1 MGNTERPNMVQIIP
15 LGGLGEIGKNLT
27 LIRYNHQ
34 MIMIDAGM
42 TMPEDEMLGIDI
54 VIPDITFIKE
64 NIHQLM
70 GVVITHGHEDHIGAL
85 PYIMD
90 DLNSPIYGTRLTIGL
105 INKKLKER
113 KLLTKPRLN
122 VVTPRSNI
130 KLGPF
135 KITFIKVSHSI
146 PDAVA
151 LAIETPVGTI
161 VHTGDFKIDF
171 TPVDGQVTDF
181 YTLAALGEKGVLALM
196 ADSTNA
202 EKKGYTKSEKIVGK
216 NVEDIFRETQS
227 RIIVASFASN
237 VHRLQQIFDAAKKV
251 GRKVAVIGR
260 SMENMVVV
268 AQQLGYLKVAKG
280 QLMDINAIQKLPKNR
295 VCVITTGSQ
304 GEPMSAL
311 SRIAV
316 KVHNKFEIVPD
327 DTVMISAMAIPG
339 NEKYIARLIDHLLML
354 GAKVVY
360 GRALD
365 IHVSGHAGE
374 EDLKL
379 MMSLLKPQYFIPVHG
394 EYRMLMAHKAIAIE
408 MGIQEKNII
417 IAENGNVIALNK
429 TKGGI
434 ANRVHSG
441 SIFVDGLGVGDVSNI
456 VLRDRKILSENGM
469 IIVVVPMNKQGKI
482 IRDPDI
488 VSRGFVYV
496 RQSEELMV
504 EIASETNRIIEK
516 IKKDKIKEWSVIKNR
531 IRDELDSF
539 VYQKTQRKPMV
550 VAMIFE
556 V

>member
-202 EKKGYTKSEKIVGK
+202 EKKVILSQKKLLVKMLKIFSEK
-216 NVEDIFRETQS
+216 
-227 RIIVASFASN
+227 
-237 VHRLQQIFDAAKKV
+237 
-251 GRKVAVIGR
+251 
-260 SMENMVVV
+260 
-268 AQQLGYLKVAKG
+268 
-280 QLMDINAIQKLPKNR
+280 
-295 VCVITTGSQ
+295 
-304 GEPMSAL
+304 
-311 SRIAV
+311 
-316 KVHNKFEIVPD
+316 HNQE
-327 DTVMISAMAIPG
+327 
-339 NEKYIARLIDHLLML
+339 LL
-354 GAKVVY
+354 
-360 GRALD
+360 
-365 IHVSGHAGE
+365 
-374 EDLKL
+374 
-379 MMSLLKPQYFIPVHG
+379 
-394 EYRMLMAHKAIAIE
+394 
-408 MGIQEKNII
+408 
-417 IAENGNVIALNK
+417 
-429 TKGGI
+429 
-434 ANRVHSG
+434 
-441 SIFVDGLGVGDVSNI
+441 
-456 VLRDRKILSENGM
+456 
-469 IIVVVPMNKQGKI
+469 
-482 IRDPDI
+482 
-488 VSRGFVYV
+488 
-496 RQSEELMV
+496 
-504 EIASETNRIIEK
+504 
-516 IKKDKIKEWSVIKNR
+516 
-531 IRDELDSF
+531 
-539 VYQKTQRKPMV
+539 
-550 VAMIFE
+550 
-556 V
+556 

>member
-1 MGNTERPNMVQIIP
+1 MGNTERKNMVQIIP

-27 LIRYNHQ
+27 ILRYNHQ

-54 VIPDITFIKE
+54 VIPDISFIRE
-64 NIHQLM
+64 NIHQLL

-85 PYIMD
+85 PYIID
-90 DLNSPIYGTRLTIGL
+90 ELNKPIYGTRLTIGL
-105 INKKLKER
+105 INRKFKER
-113 KLLTKPRLN
+113 KLLTKPKLN
-122 VVTPRSNI
+122 VVTPRSSV

-135 KITFIKVSHSI
+135 KVNFIKVSHSI

-181 YTLAALGEKGVLALM
+181 YTLAALGEKGVLALLS
-196 ADSTNA
+196 DSTNA

-216 NVEDIFRETQS
+216 NVEDIFRETES

-268 AQQLGYLKVAKG
+268 AQQLGYLKVGKG
-280 QLMDINAIQKLPKNR
+280 QLMDINAIQKLPKNKI
-295 VCVITTGSQ
+295 CVITTGSQ

-311 SRIAV
+311 SRIAL
-316 KVHNKFEIVPD
+316 KGHNKIEIVPD

-339 NEKYIARLIDHLLML
+339 NEKYIAKLIDHLLVL

-360 GRALD
+360 GKALD

-379 MMSLLKPQYFIPVHG
+379 MLSLVKPKYFMPVHG
-394 EYRMLMAHKAIAIE
+394 EYRMQIAHKNIAME
-408 MGIQEKNII
+408 MGIPEKNII
-417 IAENGNVIALNK
+417 IAENGHVIALNK
-429 TKGGI
+429 NKGGI
-434 ANRVHSG
+434 VNRVYAG

-469 IIVVVPMNKQGKI
+469 IIVAVKMNKQGQIVGK
-482 IRDPDI
+482 PDV

-504 EIASETNRIIEK
+504 QIEENLKVIIDKIRKEK
-516 IKKDKIKEWSVIKNR
+516 IKDWSSVKKR
-531 IRDELDSF
+531 IREELDSF

-550 VAMIFE
+550 ISVIVE